1 MNKGVWMG
9 KQAEKYGILVLGESH
24 YGDRPEDLGKLGT
37 DDTSGVVEW
46 YLKGNGGHWRSF
58 FIRIAESFGYSDD
71 LRRDF
76 YDKVYFG
83 NYVDR
88 LCGKS
93 GDNTAAKIIACYRQE
108 YNDQLFT
115 YINEHEIRYLVC
127 FSKRVYWNLPEKTE
141 RASGETSKGY
151 SAGKIKSG
159 EKWQNNWIEM
169 GTYRHSMEHPF
180 TKVILKNDLTV
191 YGIRHPS
198 CQGGYVVSQVYDFLK
213 LQDGIDCIM
222 R

>member
-1 MNKGVWMG
+1 M
-9 KQAEKYGILVLGESH
+9 EIL
-24 YGDRPEDLGKLGT
+24 
-37 DDTSGVVEW
+37 
-46 YLKGNGGHWRSF
+46 

-127 FSKRVYWNLPEKTE
+127 FSKRVYWNLPKK
-141 RASGETSKGY
+141 AKKVSGETSKGY

-159 EKWQNNWIEM
+159 ENGRII
-169 GTYRHSMEHPF
+169 G
-180 TKVILKNDLTV
+180 
-191 YGIRHPS
+191 
-198 CQGGYVVSQVYDFLK
+198 
-213 LQDGIDCIM
+213 
-222 R
+222 